1 MPSESKQGNPDPVSE
16 KKKHVLA
23 TGKAEFD
30 KKFDDGIPLK
40 SLTLIEGEHDTGKSI
55 FTQQIIWGG
64 MKQGLCIDI
73 FSSETTPQAFLS
85 QMENMHLDVSDYY
98 AWGYVR
104 LFPILGTGFDPEK
117 EDIAE
122 VLQHLLSHMKASD
135 AEILIIDSIT
145 LFTEHKS
152 SEVKSTEVI
161 IDFFTGCKGLC
172 DQGKTIFIALHPHAF
187 VEDTLV
193 RIRAVCDALITF
205 KRALMGD
212 KYLMVLEVVKIRGA
226 HKTRENLVS
235 FEVVPGAGI
244 KIIPIAVAKV

>member
-1 MPSESKQGNPDPVSE
+1 MPSESKQGVPDPASE
-16 KKKHVLA
+16 KKKRLLA
-23 TGKAEFD
+23 TGKSEFD
-30 KKFDDGIPLK
+30 KKFEDGIPLK
-40 SLTLIEGEHDTGKSI
+40 SLTLIEGEHDSGKSI

-85 QMENMHLDVSDYY
+85 QMENLSLDVSDYY

-104 LFPILGTGFDPEK
+104 LFPILVPGFDPEK
-117 EDIAE
+117 EDIAAALE
-122 VLQHLLSHMKASD
+122 RLLAHIKASE
-135 AEILIIDSIT
+135 AEIIIMDSIT
-145 LFTEHKS
+145 LFTEHTS
-152 SEVKSTEVI
+152 SDVI
-161 IDFFTGCKGLC
+161 IEFFTACKGLC
-172 DQGKTIFIALHPHAF
+172 DLGKTIFIALHPYAF
-187 VEDTLV
+187 EEDTLV
-193 RIRAVCDALITF
+193 RVRAVCDALITL